1 MESPEVRKEKLIA
14 QLIAAANKLIG
25 ENRIEKANYIT
36 VPDKN
41 IEDIAK
47 KFNMT
52 VEKAQEMLKDYFASE
67 LNSK

>member
-67 LNSK
+67 LNNK